1 MESLLPVAV
10 QNFLYNTNTSLGNST
25 KVFCL
30 LSYQFLESLL
40 LAWLFFPLFWCSSLC
55 KWRNGELINSL
66 GNVTPSGFK
75 VFCNSRKSCEIIA
88 KEISDIYKVHMNKC
102 IHLINTSIFCLPIPY
117 HSQTL
122 HVHKKKSCQRWVIQ
136 HIKSNYVLV
145 GKNPSILDISGIWHS
160 FLNAPL
166 HLLPE

>member
-88 KEISDIYKVHMNKC
+88 KEISDIYIHKVHMNKG
-102 IHLINTSIFCLPIPY
+102 IYLINTSIFCLPIPY

-122 HVHKKKSCQRWVIQ
+122 HVHKKKSCQWWVIQ
-136 HIKSNYVLV
+136 HIQSITFLV
-145 GKNPSILDISGIWHS
+145 SKNPFPSHESGILS
-160 FLNAPL
+160 STPPL
-166 HLLPE
+166 HLLPG